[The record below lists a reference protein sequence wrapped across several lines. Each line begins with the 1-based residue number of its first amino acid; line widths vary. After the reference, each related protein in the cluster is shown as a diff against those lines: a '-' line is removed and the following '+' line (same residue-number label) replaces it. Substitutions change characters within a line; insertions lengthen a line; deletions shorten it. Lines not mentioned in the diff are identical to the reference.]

1 MRNNCMIGNLQ
12 IMAGALAEMLQF
24 GAASAQETVELAP
37 VEEKKARPAN
47 AFRDLHV
54 SSRHMP
60 W

>member
-1 MRNNCMIGNLQ
+1 MIGNLQ